1 MNQILYKFSYYIHA
15 LNEWIGRKVAWL
27 TVILVIIMCTDVTL
41 RYLFNN
47 TKAWIIELEWHL
59 FALIFLLGAG
69 YAFKHD
75 RHVRVDLFYDR
86 FSKRDQAWINL
97 LGGVVFLIPWCL
109 VMIYFTFQYA
119 QSSFMIG
126 EGSPDP
132 GGLPA
137 RYLIKFSVTLGLIL
151 LLLQAIASVIDSYFV
166 ISTKSVPIT
175 DQQ

>member
-1 MNQILYKFSYYIHA
+1 MNQFLHKTATTIHA
-15 LNEWIGRKVAWL
+15 LNEWVGRSVAWL
-27 TVILVIIMCTDVTL
+27 TAALVLIMCTDVTL
-41 RYLFNN
+41 RYLLNN

-97 LGGVVFLIPWCL
+97 IGAVIFLIPWCAIL
-109 VMIYFTFQYA
+109 IYFTFQYA
-119 QSSFMIG
+119 HTSYLTG

-137 RYLIKFSVTLGLIL
+137 RYLIKFSVTVGLVL
-151 LLLQAIASVIDSYFV
+151 LLLQAIASAIDSYFV
-166 ISTKSVPIT
+166 LKEKI
-175 DQQ
+175 D

>member
-1 MNQILYKFSYYIHA
+1 MNQFLYKIAIGIHA
-15 LNEWIGRKVAWL
+15 LNEWVGRTVAWL
-27 TVILVIIMCTDVTL
+27 TAALVLIICTDVSL

-69 YAFKHD
+69 YALKHD

-97 LGGVVFLIPWCL
+97 VGTLVFLIPWCIVL
-109 VMIYFTFQYA
+109 IFVSTQYA
-119 QSSFMIG
+119 YTSYLTS

-137 RYLIKFSVTLGLIL
+137 RYLIKYAVPLGLLL
-151 LLLQAIASVIDSYFV
+151 LLLQAVATAIDAYLILTQRSE
-166 ISTKSVPIT
+166 
-175 DQQ
+175 

>member
-1 MNQILYKFSYYIHA
+1 MNQFLYKIATIIHG
-15 LNEWIGRKVAWL
+15 LNEWVGRSVAWL
-27 TVILVIIMCTDVTL
+27 TAVLVVIMCTDVTL

-69 YAFKHD
+69 YALKHD

-86 FSKRDQAWINL
+86 FSKREQAWINL
-97 LGGVVFLIPWCL
+97 IGAIVFLIPWCTVL
-109 VMIYFTFQYA
+109 IYFTFQYA
-119 QSSFMIG
+119 HTSYLIG

-137 RYLIKFSVTLGLIL
+137 RYLIKFSVTIGLTL
-151 LLLQAIASVIDSYFV
+151 LLLQAIASAIDSYFV
-166 ISTKSVPIT
+166 LKKE
-175 DQQ
+175 